1 MNAGWRG
8 GRGVS
13 SLREKIEKIALGAF
27 DWYFDNESW
36 SRLFV
41 FERSFCLQVW
51 HFIKIKTKKK
61 GPLQFFSV
69 TLLPKSE
76 MENNKFPTISQC
88 KKNPQQLSTKL
99 LRWSA
104 FVTVETSYQCI
115 YSVCSLNVYT
125 VKMAGVALMNAYRK
139 YVFQDI
145 LFPALRVHVHYSLS
159 LSDLYR
165 SVVPEETSTWIHL
178 YDLYFSERHRTTY
191 SHVHKHRTWLRVLYR
206 ACHIVAFSVG
216 QPLKWFASPV

>member
-8 GRGVS
+8 AKGRGVS
-13 SLREKIEKIALGAF
+13 SLWEKIALGAF

-41 FERSFCLQVW
+41 FELSFCLQVW

-61 GPLQFFSV
+61 STAVFLCHTSSQVWDGKQQ
-69 TLLPKSE
+69 
-76 MENNKFPTISQC
+76 ISQC

-99 LRWSA
+99 LRWST

-115 YSVCSLNVYT
+115 YSVCTLNVYT

-165 SVVPEETSTWIHL
+165 SVVPEETSTWIHS
-178 YDLYFSERHRTTY
+178 YDLYFSERHITTF

>member
-1 MNAGWRG
+1 MQAGVEDEVFHHSGKRLKRLHWVPLTG
-8 GRGVS
+8 ILTMKAEVVCLCLSGV
-13 SLREKIEKIALGAF
+13 
-27 DWYFDNESW
+27 
-36 SRLFV
+36 FV
-41 FERSFCLQVW
+41 FKFDISLKSRP
-51 HFIKIKTKKK
+51 KKK
-61 GPLQFFSV
+61 SPLQFFSV

-88 KKNPQQLSTKL
+88 KKNPQQLSKL

-165 SVVPEETSTWIHL
+165 SVVPEETST
-178 YDLYFSERHRTTY
+178 
-191 SHVHKHRTWLRVLYR
+191 
-206 ACHIVAFSVG
+206 
-216 QPLKWFASPV
+216 